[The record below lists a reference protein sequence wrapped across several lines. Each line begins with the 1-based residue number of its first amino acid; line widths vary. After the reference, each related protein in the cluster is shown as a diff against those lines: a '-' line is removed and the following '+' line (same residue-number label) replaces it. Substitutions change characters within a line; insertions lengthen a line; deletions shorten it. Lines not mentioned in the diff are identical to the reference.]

1 MFKVFLLYDVN
12 PTTWFY
18 LSLLMITG
26 IFFKFRRMWSVRNL
40 DLFLLLF
47 LGPGLLLIAHNYYFG
62 YVLALM
68 GIMFLTLRMLCD
80 PMMVRRPLLEVNL
93 SKGGLIFTC
102 VSLMVFQIASVVLTQ
117 TRDYTESQV
126 NAPLEQLM
134 TYHLNDHLVTLEL
147 AEEMKLRLPEDEK
160 VKVENKV
167 QLVHGPGL
175 PFFTKLCDFPR
186 QWRYDF
192 LKKKRIEQMTN
203 PAMGQTVQPPAYQL
217 DRLPI
222 FPIKQIR
229 RTIFLAILAQFA
241 IAFGIAMVGW
251 KHFENFNTGIAAAT
265 LYMLLPYVSQIPS
278 RLDHLI
284 PAALLV
290 WAIFSWRVPSLA
302 GVLLGIAAAL
312 SYYPIFLLPLWCAFY
327 WSKGFWRFFL
337 TSVGTFLLLMLVAIP
352 LSGGWQSF
360 IAQSGDIFGCVG
372 LFSRSAAGFWDLSG
386 HSVFYRLPVIT
397 TYMVLVF
404 FLTFWPSQKNFGT
417 LMSSSAALM
426 AGAQFCH
433 PFQGGTYMAWFLP
446 LMILVIFRPNLE
458 DRTAARVIGKHL
470 YRG

>member
-1 MFKVFLLYDVN
+1 MFDVFLHYDVN

-26 IFFKFRRMWSVRNL
+26 IFFKFRRVWSVRNL

-47 LGPGLLLIAHNYYFG
+47 LGPGLLLVANDFYFG
-62 YVLALM
+62 YVIVLI
-68 GIMFLTLRMLCD
+68 GIMLLMMRMLCD

-102 VSLMVFQIASVVLTQ
+102 VALMVFKIASIVLTQ
-117 TRDYTESQV
+117 TKDYTESQV
-126 NAPLEQLM
+126 NAPLEQLI
-134 TYHLNDHLVTLEL
+134 TYHLNEHLVTLEL
-147 AEEMKLRLPEDEK
+147 EREMEPVLSANEK
-160 VKVENKV
+160 AQKESKA

-186 QWRYDF
+186 QWRYDL
-192 LKKKRIEQMTN
+192 LKKKRLEQSADAVTGEIL
-203 PAMGQTVQPPAYQL
+203 PPQTYQL
-217 DRLPI
+217 DQFPI
-222 FPIKQIR
+222 FPIAQIR
-229 RTIFLAILAQFA
+229 LTIFLAILAQLA
-241 IAFGIAMVGW
+241 IVSGIVLVSW

-265 LYMLLPYVSQIPS
+265 LYMLLPYVAQIPS

-290 WAIFSWRVPSLA
+290 WAVFSWRLPSLA
-302 GVLLGIAAAL
+302 GVLLGTAAAL
-312 SYYPIFLLPLWCAFY
+312 SYYPVFLIPLWCGFY
-327 WSKGFWRFFL
+327 WSKGFWRFL
-337 TSVGTFLLLMLVAIP
+337 ITSIGTFLLLIAIAIP
-352 LSGGWQSF
+352 LSGGWSEF
-360 IAQSGDIFGCVG
+360 VAQSGDIFGFVG
-372 LFSRSAAGFWDLSG
+372 LFSRNAAGFWDMAE
-386 HSVFYRLPVIT
+386 HSVYYRLPVIAI
-397 TYMVLVF
+397 YMVLVF

-458 DRTAARVIGKHL
+458 DRTAGRGLGRHL
-470 YRG
+470 RRI

>member
-1 MFKVFLLYDVN
+1 MFEVFLLYDVN

-26 IFFKFRRMWSVRNL
+26 IFFKFRRVWSVRNL

-47 LGPGLLLIAHNYYFG
+47 LGPGLLLIARDYYLG
-62 YVLALM
+62 YILVLTDILL
-68 GIMFLTLRMLCD
+68 LTLRMLCD

-93 SKGGLIFTC
+93 SRGGLIFTC
-102 VSLMVFQIASVVLTQ
+102 VALMVFQVASVVLTQ
-117 TRDYTESQV
+117 TRDYSDSQAS
-126 NAPLEQLM
+126 APLEQLI
-134 TYHLNDHLVTLEL
+134 TYHLNDHLVTLDLER
-147 AEEMKLRLPEDEK
+147 EMNPDAAPVNEK
-160 VKVENKV
+160 AH
-167 QLVHGPGL
+167 LVHGPGL

-192 LKKKRIEQMTN
+192 LKKKRVEQLTN
-203 PAMGQTVQPPAYQL
+203 PSISETVQPPAYQL
-217 DRLPI
+217 DQFPI
-222 FPIKQIR
+222 FPIAQIR
-229 RTIFLAILAQFA
+229 LTIFLSILAQLA
-241 IAFGIAMVGW
+241 IVSGIVLVSW

-265 LYMLLPYVSQIPS
+265 LYMLLPYVSQMPS

-290 WAIFSWRVPSLA
+290 WAVFSWRLPSLA
-302 GVLLGIAAAL
+302 GVLLGFTAAL
-312 SYYPIFLLPLWCAFY
+312 SYYPVFLLPLWCAFY
-327 WSKGFWRFFL
+327 WSKGFWRFFIVSL
-337 TSVGTFLLLMLVAIP
+337 STFLILIAIAIP
-352 LSGGWQSF
+352 LSGGWSAF
-360 IAQSGDIFGCVG
+360 VAQSGDIFGCVG
-372 LFSRSAAGFWDLSG
+372 LFSRNAAGFWDIAE
-386 HSVFYRLPVIT
+386 HSVFYRLPVIA

-458 DRTAARVIGKHL
+458 NRTAARGIGKHS
-470 YRG
+470 YRN

>member
-1 MFKVFLLYDVN
+1 MFEVFLLYDVN

-26 IFFKFRRMWSVRNL
+26 IFFKFRRVWSVRNL

-47 LGPGLLLIAHNYYFG
+47 LGPGLLLIARDYYLG
-62 YVLALM
+62 YILVLTDILL
-68 GIMFLTLRMLCD
+68 LTLRMLCD

-93 SKGGLIFTC
+93 SRGGLIFTC
-102 VSLMVFQIASVVLTQ
+102 VALMVFQVASVVLTQ
-117 TRDYTESQV
+117 TRDYSDSQAS
-126 NAPLEQLM
+126 APLEQLI
-134 TYHLNDHLVTLEL
+134 TYHLNDHLVTLDLER
-147 AEEMKLRLPEDEK
+147 EMNPDAAPVNEK
-160 VKVENKV
+160 AH
-167 QLVHGPGL
+167 LVHGPGL

-192 LKKKRIEQMTN
+192 LKKKRVEQLTN
-203 PAMGQTVQPPAYQL
+203 PSISETVQPPAYQL
-217 DRLPI
+217 DQFPI
-222 FPIKQIR
+222 FPITQIR
-229 RTIFLAILAQFA
+229 LTIFLSILAQLA
-241 IAFGIAMVGW
+241 IVSGIVLVSW

-265 LYMLLPYVSQIPS
+265 LYMLLPYVSQMPS

-290 WAIFSWRVPSLA
+290 WAVFSWRLPSLA
-302 GVLLGIAAAL
+302 GVLLGFAAAL
-312 SYYPIFLLPLWCAFY
+312 SYYPVFLLPLWCAFY
-327 WSKGFWRFFL
+327 WSKGFWRFFIVSL
-337 TSVGTFLLLMLVAIP
+337 STFLILIAIAIP
-352 LSGGWQSF
+352 LSGGWSAF
-360 IAQSGDIFGCVG
+360 VAQSGDIFGCVG
-372 LFSRSAAGFWDLSG
+372 LFSRNAAGFWDIAE
-386 HSVFYRLPVIT
+386 HSVFYRLPVIA

-458 DRTAARVIGKHL
+458 NRTAARGIGKHS
-470 YRG
+470 YRN